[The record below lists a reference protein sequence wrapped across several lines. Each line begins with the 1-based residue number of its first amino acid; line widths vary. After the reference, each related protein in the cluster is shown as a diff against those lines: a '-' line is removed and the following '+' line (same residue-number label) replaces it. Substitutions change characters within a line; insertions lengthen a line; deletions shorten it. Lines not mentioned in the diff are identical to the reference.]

1 MRDAPY
7 ALRTEAG
14 PDAEGLARAER
25 GADYRRVGVLEVLHV
40 RQAGE
45 GTHPEKRGL
54 SKEFAG
60 SYLTI
65 LPPPTFHLQEA
76 FP

>member
-1 MRDAPY
+1 MPSGPKRAPTQKVVSVSNGAPTTAASAFLSY
-7 ALRTEAG
+7 CTFGRRAKVRT
-14 PDAEGLARAER
+14 
-25 GADYRRVGVLEVLHV
+25 
-40 RQAGE
+40 
-45 GTHPEKRGL
+45 PEKRGL